1 MLVCGMEC
9 HAQTNIY
16 SLSVHTKWAIGS
28 YPFRFGLEAYRRDSA
43 GYYILADSGK
53 SVGNGLVTGKG
64 KDYTSVILG
73 PIGFTVPLPP
83 FPVAVFGIGV
93 LSAAVFAVV
102 MALRRVR
109 RREEIARPNV
119 SS

>member
-1 MLVCGMEC
+1 MEC
-9 HAQTNIY
+9 LAQTNIY

-28 YPFRFGLEAYRRDSA
+28 YPLRFGLEGYRRDSA
-43 GYYILADSGK
+43 GYYILADSGR

-73 PIGFTVPLPP
+73 PIGFSVPLPP
-83 FPVAVFGIGV
+83 FAVALFGIAILSTAVFT
-93 LSAAVFAVV
+93 AVIV
-102 MALRRVR
+102 LRRLR
-109 RREEIARPNV
+109 AREEDSRPHV